1 MFKHWLF
8 YLGLSAVAVNAM
20 PVAAQKNDT
29 YSEDLARVYAAQQRI
44 LALKEA
50 CDEAVPAQR
59 DTHDRAYGEWKKRH
73 HALLEDLERRVTL
86 MIRNASR
93 DQQDYTRNLG
103 KYEGAILQRRLD
115 YKKDLL
121 SLDKAEMGQQ
131 CGQMPAYLQGA
142 EADLSKKY
150 AEELQTIGKRK

>member
-1 MFKHWLF
+1 MFKQWQF
-8 YLGLSAVAVNAM
+8 YLGLSAVASVAV
-20 PVAAQKNDT
+20 PVAAQEAGT
-29 YSEDLARVYAAQQRI
+29 YSEDLARVYGAHQRI

-59 DTHDRAYGEWKKRH
+59 KSHDKAYGEWKKRH
-73 HALLEDLERRVTL
+73 NALLQDLERRVTL
-86 MIRNASR
+86 MIRKASK

-103 KYEGAILQRRLD
+103 KYEGAILQQRLD

-131 CGQMPAYLQGA
+131 CAQMSAYLQGA
-142 EADLSKKY
+142 EADFSKKY
-150 AEELQTIGKRK
+150 AEELQTIGKRR